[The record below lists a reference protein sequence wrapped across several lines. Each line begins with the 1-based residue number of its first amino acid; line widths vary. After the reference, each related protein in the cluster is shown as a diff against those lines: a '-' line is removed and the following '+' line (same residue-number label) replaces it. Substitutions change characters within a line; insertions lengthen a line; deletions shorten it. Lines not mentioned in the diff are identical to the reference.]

1 MEIISI
7 ADLYS

>member
-7 ADLYS
+7 QT